1 MRIRHLV
8 CTDNFAGVERYVAT
22 ASAELAARGHH
33 VEIIGGAPQPM
44 RRALGSAPVALI
56 EAAGA
61 RAALGPAR
69 SRPRPDVVHAHMTA
83 ADTVAIANRPF
94 VRAPVVSTLH
104 FARPRGH
111 DALTRRLYSVIPRL
125 VTAEVAI
132 SRFVADHAGGQPRII
147 LNGVP
152 APTGPVSPVRERD
165 PVVLVAQRFES
176 EKDTGTA
183 MRAFAASGLAQRG
196 WQLHVAGEG
205 SQRAMLEALAL
216 DLGIIAAT
224 VFLGRVDDVSDRMG
238 RAGMFLAS
246 AVAEPFGLS
255 VVEAMAHGLPV
266 IATDGGA
273 HPETIGIATPETLFR
288 SGDADAAAVLLRRYA
303 HDPAARA
310 DLGRRVRARYEE
322 AFTIEAHVDRLE
334 AFYERLVATARG

>member
-1 MRIRHLV
+1 
-8 CTDNFAGVERYVAT
+8 
-22 ASAELAARGHH
+22 
-33 VEIIGGAPQPM
+33 
-44 RRALGSAPVALI
+44 
-56 EAAGA
+56 
-61 RAALGPAR
+61 
-69 SRPRPDVVHAHMTA
+69 
-83 ADTVAIANRPF
+83 
-94 VRAPVVSTLH
+94 PVVSTLH

-132 SRFVADHAGGQPRII
+132 SRFVADHVGGQPWII

-238 RAGMFLAS
+238 RAGM
-246 AVAEPFGLS
+246 
-255 VVEAMAHGLPV
+255 
-266 IATDGGA
+266 
-273 HPETIGIATPETLFR
+273 
-288 SGDADAAAVLLRRYA
+288 
-303 HDPAARA
+303 
-310 DLGRRVRARYEE
+310 
-322 AFTIEAHVDRLE
+322 
-334 AFYERLVATARG
+334 